1 MAILIILG
9 VIWHRAKI
17 LNVSSLFS
25 GVHISNATNYARVTT
40 HQLTKTVF
48 LKKLN
53 IEKLYF
59 PDANA
64 MSLHLIPIIPKRQV
78 L

>member
-48 LKKLN
+48 FKK
-53 IEKLYF
+53 IKYKLYF